1 MKTRMLLCALLIL
14 FVSPTLAQW
23 TQGDEPLSE
32 EPWRKAV
39 GNFGAMLLLTAK
51 PGEFLAGWEKSSDVA
66 PIELVAR
73 APRGVPIVAFVVF
86 SGCALDAEGLCN
98 ATVDFKVF
106 KPDGTVYG
114 EFVGMELWQERPLPP
129 NRTLH
134 LGEGIV
140 RTVIEPEDP
149 LGFYG
154 VEAIVRDLNAGVSV
168 FLRQEFEAAEGGPE
182 TSEGPEE

>member
-39 GNFGAMLLLTAK
+39 GDFGAMLLLTAK
-51 PGEFLAGWEKSSDVA
+51 PGEFLAGWGKSSDVA
-66 PIELVAR
+66 PIELAAR

-86 SGCALDAEGLCN
+86 SGCAPDAEALCN
-98 ATVDFKVF
+98 TTVDFKVF

-114 EFVGMELWQERPLPP
+114 EFTGMELWQNKPLPP
-129 NRTLH
+129 TRTLH
-134 LGEGIV
+134 LGEGFA

-168 FLRQEFEAAEGGPE
+168 FLRQEFEAVDGAPE
-182 TSEGPEE
+182 KREDPEE